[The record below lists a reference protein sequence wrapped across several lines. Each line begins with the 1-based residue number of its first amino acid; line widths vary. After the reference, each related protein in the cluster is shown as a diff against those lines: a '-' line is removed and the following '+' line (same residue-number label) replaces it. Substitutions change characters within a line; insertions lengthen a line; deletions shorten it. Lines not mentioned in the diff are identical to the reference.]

1 MADKQ
6 LSSRVEGHPVTFDS
20 MRHTPLLSFSSIIS
34 SCPPLLLYHFA
45 VDILTVVALLLSSPL
60 SPSAILFRL
69 AALSA
74 TEKVSGRSES
84 RKKSKIKIILI
95 ESDRGDG
102 GGQGPSTETEN

>member
-1 MADKQ
+1 M
-6 LSSRVEGHPVTFDS
+6 
-20 MRHTPLLSFSSIIS
+20 

-45 VDILTVVALLLSSPL
+45 VDILTVVALLLSSSPLL

-74 TEKVSGRSES
+74 IEKVSGRRKS